1 LTERAY
7 EYTFLVRSSQRFTE
21 RARKRTKQSAYKN
34 RLGEIEMRRIGHIL
48 TLAVAIALCASAGF
62 AQDGKLKMK
71 VTPSQAY
78 VFVDGNA
85 IREGSHSVRVSP
97 GKHTVVV
104 VNYGYKISTQD
115 VNIESGKTT
124 VLAVT
129 LEPYGDKVAG
139 PWGRVYISGTD
150 VRAAVLSNVK
160 TPGYFVGHVDEFN
173 NDFWIWKQELL
184 LPPGTHHL
192 TITRGGKDLWSGDV
206 KVEAGKKVSINV
218 GKNAQV
224 TTDWS
229 KRQADLQK
237 KSPLPRFHAGIA
249 SATVVIAP
257 VRAVVTNSTANINC
271 SQNTDLAW
279 QTTDAVDVTIDNGV
293 GAVDLNGSKS
303 VSPRA
308 TTTYTLTASGPG
320 GIVTGTETVNVNTK
334 VDATLTAN
342 PTELHY
348 RKIGDKV
355 ITDDNGTLTW
365 TTSNAD
371 SVNIDPFGKVDLNG
385 TQTIKSEPKDVT
397 EVPEGQAARS
407 VDEQRAYTLTAT
419 NVCGGST
426 TQTANV
432 HVVGSVEPIPS
443 VVLQSIFY
451 PTDYPDK
458 PNPQVGLVKSQ
469 QLELATLADGF
480 KKYLEYDPDA
490 KLSIESHADIRGSK
504 PHNQDLSERRVERIK
519 QYLVDQGIAADK
531 IQTAAYGKD
540 QQMDKSEVKNLEDT
554 NPQKPPKVRE
564 RNKQGDWLAYNR
576 RADIVLLP
584 SGKKSAQFYP
594 HNADDSG
601 IMWQIPKP
609 ALKKVE
615 AAQ

>member
-1 LTERAY
+1 
-7 EYTFLVRSSQRFTE
+7 
-21 RARKRTKQSAYKN
+21 
-34 RLGEIEMRRIGHIL
+34 MRRIGHIL
-48 TLAVAIALCASAGF
+48 TLAVVIALCASASF
-62 AQDGKLKMK
+62 AQEGKLKIK
-71 VTPSQAY
+71 VTPPQAY
-78 VFVDGNA
+78 VFVDGSG
-85 IREGSHSVRVSP
+85 IRDGSRSIKLAA

-104 VNYGYKISTQD
+104 VNYGYKMSTQD
-115 VNIESGKTT
+115 VNIEAGKTT
-124 VLAVT
+124 DLAVT
-129 LEPYGDKVAG
+129 LEAYGDRVAG

-150 VRAAVLSNVK
+150 VRAAVLSNGK

-192 TITRGGKDLWSGDV
+192 TVTRGGKELWSGDV
-206 KVEAGKKVSINV
+206 NVEAGKKVSINV
-218 GKNAQV
+218 GKNSQV

-237 KSPLPRFHAGIA
+237 KAPLPRFHAGIA

-257 VRAVVTNSTANINC
+257 VKLSVANATANINC
-271 SQNTDLAW
+271 SQNTDIAW
-279 QTTDAVDVTIDNGV
+279 QTTDAVDVSIDNGL
-293 GAVDLNGSKS
+293 GNVDASGSKS

-308 TTTYTLTASGPG
+308 TTTYTLTAVGPG
-320 GIVTGTETVNVNTK
+320 GKVTGTETVNVNTT
-334 VDATLTAN
+334 VTGSITAN

-371 SVNIDPFGKVDLNG
+371 SANIDGIGKVDLNG
-385 TQTIKSEPKDVT
+385 TQTIKADPNKTDLG
-397 EVPEGQAARS
+397 P
-407 VDEQRAYTLTAT
+407 VDETRNYSLTAT
-419 NVCGGST
+419 NVCGGSL
-426 TQTANV
+426 TQAASV
-432 HVVGSVEPIPS
+432 HVTGSIEPIPT

-458 PNPQVGLVKSQ
+458 GHPQVGLVKSQ

-480 KKYLEYDPDA
+480 KKYLEYDPDS
-490 KLSIESHADIRGSK
+490 KLSIESHADVRGSK

-540 QQMDKSEVKNLEDT
+540 RQLEKSEVKTLEDT
-554 NPQKPPKVRE
+554 NPNKPPKVRE
-564 RNKQGDWLAYNR
+564 HNKQGDWLAYNR
-576 RADIVLLP
+576 RADVVLLP
-584 SGKKSAQFYP
+584 SGTKSAQFYP

-601 IMWQIPKP
+601 VMWQIPKP
-609 ALKKVE
+609 PLKKVE